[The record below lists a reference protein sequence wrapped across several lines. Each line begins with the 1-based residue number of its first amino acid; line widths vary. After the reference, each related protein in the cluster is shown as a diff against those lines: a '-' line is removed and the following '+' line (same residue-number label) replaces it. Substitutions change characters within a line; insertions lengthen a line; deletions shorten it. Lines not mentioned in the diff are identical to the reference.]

1 MRDPKEIEI
10 VITYTPPLSIDH
22 VAPRANPTC
31 LLKTSV
37 VALVIGFFRTR
48 NSLLGGGPSTLD
60 PCQHE
65 FSRKKAVG
73 SRMSLSSFG
82 DDQSTIYG

>member
-1 MRDPKEIEI
+1 MRELAEIEI
-10 VITYTPPLSIDH
+10 VISYTPPISIDH
-22 VAPRANPTC
+22 VGLRTNPIC

-37 VALVIGFFRTR
+37 VALIIGFFRTR
-48 NSLLGGGPSTLD
+48 NSLLGDGPSTLD

-65 FSRKKAVG
+65 FMRKKAVG
-73 SRMSLSSFG
+73 SRTSLSSFG